1 MNNKGFAITGILYTL
16 LILFLL
22 IIGSFLG
29 SMRSKNNYLEKSI
42 SSLEDSYIGVYILD
56 IPNDNIANYTG
67 KYEFRTSDS
76 FCYSY
81 LSKGDIIDINSIKYT
96 TRECNEMDKTNFE
109 LIMIY
114 SFEDSD

>member
-22 IIGSFLG
+22 LVGSFLG
-29 SMRSKNNYLEKSI
+29 IMRSRNNYLEKSI
-42 SSLEDSYIGVYILD
+42 VSLEDSYVGGEVNDSYSID
-56 IPNDNIANYTG
+56 IADYTG
-67 KYEFRTSDS
+67 KYEFSTGDS
-76 FCYSY
+76 LCYSY
-81 LSKGDIIDINSIKYT
+81 LSKGDIIDVNVIKYT